1 MLFDSL
7 DKIKTNSI
15 FSAILM
21 TALGV
26 VILILP
32 EAYIPSLIM
41 AAGNVLVI
49 IALVLMMDFK
59 TKKKGLIDYLL
70 FILALI
76 LLILGI
82 SVLVFKND
90 LMVALSR
97 IFGILLIID
106 GARTTFHAY
115 TYARRSERKGWQ
127 ILAVLSILMIIAGIA
142 LFINPWLNTPYSLLK
157 GIGSAFFFS
166 AIVSALRLIWTW
178 PLRNSA
184 STD

>member
-32 EAYIPSLIM
+32 EAYIPSM
-41 AAGNVLVI
+41 MFAAGNVLVI
-49 IALVLMMDFK
+49 IALVLMMDFFSSKK
-59 TKKKGLIDYLL
+59 TLVDYLL
-70 FILALI
+70 CVLALI
-76 LLILGI
+76 MLILGI
-82 SVLVFKND
+82 AVLVFQND
-90 LMVALSR
+90 FMVALSR
-97 IFGILLIID
+97 LFGILLVLD
-106 GARTTFHAY
+106 GARTSFHAY

-127 ILAVLSILMIIAGIA
+127 MLLFLSILMIIAGIA
-142 LFINPWLNTPYSLLK
+142 LFINPWLHTPYSLLK

-178 PLRNSA
+178 PLRNGGNNE
-184 STD
+184 

>member
-32 EAYIPSLIM
+32 EEYIPSLIF
-41 AAGNVLVI
+41 AAGNALVI
-49 IALVLMMDFK
+49 IALFLMMDFFSSKK
-59 TKKKGLIDYLL
+59 TLIDYLL
-70 FILALI
+70 FILALVMM
-76 LLILGI
+76 ILGMA
-82 SVLVFKND
+82 VLVFKND
-90 LMVALSR
+90 FMVALSR
-97 IFGILLIID
+97 LFGILLVLD
-106 GARTTFHAY
+106 GARTCFHAY

-127 ILAVLSILMIIAGIA
+127 ILFVLSILMILAGIG
-142 LFINPWLNTPYSLLK
+142 LFINPWLNTPYSLMK

-178 PLRNSA
+178 PLRNKA
-184 STD
+184 ENN